1 MSVDLHTRYLG
12 LDLAN
17 PVVPSASPMG
27 QRIETLKAM
36 QDAGAAAVVLP
47 SLFEEQIEHEE
58 VQIGGAL
65 DVGTETF
72 SEALTYFP
80 DFEDYNTGADAY
92 LRHVEG
98 SKAELDIPV
107 IGSLNGITVGGWLAH
122 AKRIQEAGAD
132 ALELNV
138 YFIAA
143 DPDEIADA
151 VEDRYVELVEAV
163 RSEITIPLAVK
174 IGPFFSSVGHMAHRL
189 VAAGADGLV
198 LFNRFMQPDIDLE
211 TLTVDPSLHLS
222 TSEELALPLRWIGV
236 LRDHVHASLACTTGV
251 HTAEDAL
258 KALLVGADVTMM
270 ASALLH
276 EGPAHVAAV
285 LDGIEEWLAEH
296 DYESVEQMKGSM
308 SMRNVPNPVAFARA
322 NYARLVTSFASP
334 YDWRMAEPEGEL
346 RA

>member
-1 MSVDLHTRYLG
+1 MSVDLRTTYLG
-12 LDLAN
+12 MELAN

-27 QRIETLKAM
+27 QRIETLKAL

-58 VQIGGAL
+58 LQIAGAM
-65 DVGTETF
+65 DVGTD
-72 SEALTYFP
+72 SYPEALTYLP
-80 DFEDYNTGADAY
+80 DFHDYNTGADAY
-92 LRHVEG
+92 LHHVEHT
-98 SKAELDIPV
+98 KDELSIPV
-107 IGSLNGITVGGWLAH
+107 IGSLNGITAGGWVAH
-122 AKRIQEAGAD
+122 ARRIQEAGAD

-143 DPDEIADA
+143 DPDEIADS
-151 VEDRYVELVEAV
+151 VEDRYIELVEAV
-163 RSEITIPLAVK
+163 RAEITIPLAVK

-222 TSEELALPLRWIGV
+222 SSGELALPLRWIGV
-236 LRDHVHASLACTTGV
+236 LRDRVHASLACTTGV

-270 ASALLH
+270 ASALLI
-276 EGPAHVAAV
+276 EGPAHVATV
-285 LDGIEEWLAEH
+285 LGGIETWLAEH

-322 NYARLVTSFASP
+322 NYAHLITSFTSP
-334 YDWRMAEPEGEL
+334 YDWRMAEHEGEL

>member
-1 MSVDLHTRYLG
+1 MTVDLRTRYLG
-12 LDLAN
+12 MDLAN

-27 QRIETLKAM
+27 QRIETLKALE
-36 QDAGAAAVVLP
+36 DAGAAAVVLP

-58 VQIGGAL
+58 LQIAGAL
-65 DVGTETF
+65 DVGAETF
-72 SEALTYFP
+72 AEALTYLP
-80 DFEDYNTGADAY
+80 DFEEYNTGADAY
-92 LRHVEG
+92 LHHLEET
-98 SKAELDIPV
+98 KAELSIPV

-122 AKRIQEAGAD
+122 AKRIEEAGAD

-143 DPDEIADA
+143 DPDETADA
-151 VEDRYVELVEAV
+151 VEQRYVELVEAV
-163 RSEITIPLAVK
+163 RAEITIPLAVK
-174 IGPFFSSVGHMAHRL
+174 IGPFFSSVGHIAHRL

-211 TLTVDPSLHLS
+211 TLTVDPTLHLS

-236 LRDHVHASLACTTGV
+236 LRDRVHASLACTTGI
-251 HTAEDAL
+251 HTADDAL

-276 EGPAHVAAV
+276 EGPTHVTTV
-285 LDGIEEWLAEH
+285 LGGIETWLAEH
-296 DYESVEQMKGSM
+296 EYESVEQMKGSM

-322 NYARLVTSFASP
+322 NYARLVTSFTSP
-334 YDWRMAEPEGEL
+334 YDWRMAEPKGEL
-346 RA
+346 RS

>member
-1 MSVDLHTRYLG
+1 MSIDLRTKYLG
-12 LDLAN
+12 MELAN

-58 VQIGGAL
+58 LQIAGAME
-65 DVGTETF
+65 VGAESF
-72 SEALTYFP
+72 AEALTYLP
-80 DFEDYNTGADAY
+80 DFEEYNTGADAY
-92 LRHVEG
+92 LHHLEDT
-98 SKAELDIPV
+98 KAELSIPV
-107 IGSLNGITVGGWLAH
+107 IGSLNGITVGGWVAH

-143 DPDEIADA
+143 DPEEIAGA
-151 VEDRYVELVEAV
+151 VEDRYIELVEAV
-163 RSEITIPLAVK
+163 RGEITIPLAVK
-174 IGPFFSSVGHMAHRL
+174 VGPFFSSVGHMAHRL

-198 LFNRFMQPDIDLE
+198 LFNRFMQPDIDLD

-222 TSEELALPLRWIGV
+222 TSEELSLPLRWIGV
-236 LRDHVHASLACTTGV
+236 LSGRVHASLACTTGV

-276 EGPAHVAAV
+276 DGPTHVATV
-285 LDGIEEWLAEH
+285 LGGIETWLVEH
-296 DYESVEQMKGSM
+296 DYESIEQMKGSM

-322 NYARLVTSFASP
+322 NYARLITSFTSP